1 MGKRPEGIW
10 NKEAVI
16 SILFPRRC
24 PVCGEIAEPKGE
36 KICPE
41 CRKKLSFVSG
51 PWCLKCGKELETQDT
66 EYCLGCRKGKRSFEF
81 GAALL
86 NYNEISARSMAQIK
100 YQNRREYLDYYSE
113 EMVRRLGHR
122 ISRMRAQIL
131 VPVRVHPARKRQR
144 GYNQAEELAV
154 RLGRQLDFPVYPDAL
169 RRVKKTAPQK
179 NLDPAQ
185 RLANLRQAFAPGTL
199 PREVG
204 TVLLVDDIYTTGS
217 TMEAC
222 SRVLLSM
229 GVKTV
234 YGAVLCVGGS

>member
-1 MGKRPEGIW
+1 M
-10 NKEAVI
+10 
-16 SILFPRRC
+16 
-24 PVCGEIAEPKGE
+24 CGEIAAPKGE

-122 ISRMRAQIL
+122 ISRMKAQIL
-131 VPVRVHPARKRQR
+131 VPVP

-154 RLGRQLDFPVYPDAL
+154 RLGKLTGIPVCTQAL
-169 RRVKKTAPQK
+169 VRIKKTAPQK
-179 NLDPAQ
+179 ELTAGERLKNLEK
-185 RLANLRQAFAPGTL
+185 AFAVRKEFLPPGTDG
-199 PREVG
+199 VI
-204 TVLLVDDIYTTGS
+204 LVDDIYTTGS
-217 TMEAC
+217 TAEAC
-222 SRVLLSM
+222 SRVLKSAGVRRVYVLS
-229 GVKTV
+229 V
-234 YGAVLCVGGS
+234 CIGGDR

>member
-1 MGKRPEGIW
+1 MGKWPEGIW

-51 PWCLKCGKELETQDT
+51 PWCLKCGKELETKDA

-122 ISRMRAQIL
+122 ISRMKAQIL
-131 VPVRVHPARKRQR
+131 VPVPVHPARKRQR
-144 GYNQAEELAV
+144 GYNQAEEL
-154 RLGRQLDFPVYPDAL
+154 RCGWGSL
-169 RRVKKTAPQK
+169 
-179 NLDPAQ
+179 
-185 RLANLRQAFAPGTL
+185 QAFRFVHRLWCASKRL
-199 PREVG
+199 RPR
-204 TVLLVDDIYTTGS
+204 
-217 TMEAC
+217 
-222 SRVLLSM
+222 
-229 GVKTV
+229 KN
-234 YGAVLCVGGS
+234 